1 MGEVPQYIPWFGA
14 LKTGVVEV
22 CIDRSESIVQHSRT
36 IQGMCL
42 GLRVYQG
49 SMVYWSGQIKA
60 WKVLFGLK
68 IICAGEAPPRLTCVP
83 VASVVVPVW

>member
-1 MGEVPQYIPWFGA
+1 MRLFLLAIPSEVPQYIPWFGA

-42 GLRVYQG
+42 GLRVLPG
-49 SMVYWSGQIKA
+49 VYGILERA
-60 WKVLFGLK
+60 ALVDLGM
-68 IICAGEAPPRLTCVP
+68 E
-83 VASVVVPVW
+83 SVVWP